1 MTMTYTLRDQPRL
14 RATDRG
20 VRLAASELG
29 LLHQAWT
36 ATARVEQPPVG
47 DAPASNR
54 LLNAW
59 YGEDRNFAADRAL
72 ADQLAELAP
81 ALPAAAQLA
90 RQARRAA
97 LTAAYTTGIT
107 QVLDLGAGIPTG
119 DGDPP
124 PGTVNGRDVR
134 VVYLDH
140 DPVAVAALR
149 ATYRQRS
156 PLVVA
161 AAADVTAPGP
171 LLDALTER
179 GVFDPAAP
187 TLVILSLILH
197 HLADFQA
204 LHLLDVLHQR
214 LALRSRLL
222 VSAFIGDPLPA
233 DIRDRLT
240 DLYPPAPP
248 LVLRTAAQ
256 TSALLRETGWAA
268 PTRGARGGL
277 YTAVL
282 QQQPITAE
290 PIRAEL
296 TA

>member
-1 MTMTYTLRDQPRL
+1 MTSTLREQPRP
-14 RATDRG
+14 AAADRG
-20 VRLAASELG
+20 VRLATSELG
-29 LLHQAWT
+29 LLHQT
-36 ATARVEQPPVG
+36 RPATTRVEQHPVG

-54 LLNAW
+54 ILNAW
-59 YGEDRNFAADRAL
+59 YGEARNFAADRAV
-72 ADQLAELAP
+72 AAQLAELAP
-81 ALPAAAQLA
+81 ALPAAARLA
-90 RQARRAA
+90 RQIRRAA
-97 LTAAYTTGIT
+97 LTAACTTGIA

-119 DGDPP
+119 DGDPS

-156 PLVVA
+156 PLVVTDV
-161 AAADVTAPGP
+161 ADVTAPGP
-171 LLDALTER
+171 LLDGLTAR
-179 GVFDPAAP
+179 GIFDPAAP
-187 TLVILSLILH
+187 ALIILSLILH

-204 LHLLDVLHQR
+204 LHLLDVLRQR
-214 LALRSRLL
+214 LAPGSRLP
-222 VSAFIGDPLPA
+222 VSAFVADPFPA

-240 DLYPPAPP
+240 DLYPAVPP

-256 TSALLRETGWAA
+256 TSALLRDTGWAA

-282 QQQPITAE
+282 QQPPARPIPAPTRKA
-290 PIRAEL
+290 
-296 TA
+296 